1 MDRAFISAMQHIT
14 RVLSAGHE
22 KNFGDAL
29 TAAAKEPDDWMIAKE
44 ASPTF
49 ELGKG
54 GEGGKGGWE
63 KAPTSDWGSWRE
75 APYAEKGRFKRKG
88 AGKDK
93 DKSKKGAM
101 KLKCHFCEGD
111 HYARDCPIQ
120 KKAAAAYKA
129 GKLEMH

>member
-1 MDRAFISAMQHIT
+1 MDDSEGGFAD
-14 RVLSAGHE
+14 V
-22 KNFGDAL
+22 
-29 TAAAKEPDDWMIAKE
+29 
-44 ASPTF
+44 
-49 ELGKG
+49 ELGNGGKG
-54 GEGGKGGWE
+54 GKVGWE

-75 APYAEKGRFKRKG
+75 APYAEKGRFNRKG

-111 HYARDCPIQ
+111 RYGRDCPIQ